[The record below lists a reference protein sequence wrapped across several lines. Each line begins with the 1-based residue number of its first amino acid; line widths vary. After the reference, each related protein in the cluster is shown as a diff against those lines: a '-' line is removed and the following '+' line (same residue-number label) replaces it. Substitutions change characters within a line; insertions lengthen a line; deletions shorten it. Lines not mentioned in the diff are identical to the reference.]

1 MNDNWLIESLKWT
14 FEFWNNKQ
22 TEIWQLVSTTPEE
35 FKGGDIWRLALT
47 LNDGLKAI
55 GYGLLVLFFALSICK
70 STINFRDLRRP
81 EQGLRFFYTVR
92 ACQNSRN
99 LRDRSND
106 RYFQHLHRYCIGNC
120 GENGNSCGGYGVAR
134 RTGNGSQ

>member
-22 TEIWQLVSTTPEE
+22 TEIWQLVSTTPEK

-55 GYGLLVLFFALSICK
+55 GYGLLVLFLAYLCVE
-70 STINFRDLRRP
+70 INP
-81 EQGLRFFYTVR
+81 QFYWGKIKTLVYE
-92 ACQNSRN
+92 N
-99 LRDRSND
+99 L
-106 RYFQHLHRYCIGNC
+106 L
-120 GENGNSCGGYGVAR
+120 VVK
-134 RTGNGSQ
+134 